1 MPDLDPPRADLE
13 PPAVPG
19 GDLATTPVAPVEPP
33 AAPPNPSAAPREP
46 PAAPGEPPAAPR
58 EPPAVGGERLNESA
72 YRAAVVGFVLAIVGG
87 LVAAWGYWTDRTE
100 HVLGLGLA
108 LSLGGIG
115 VGLVSWAKY
124 IDLPENIAQQRHRLR
139 TTEEE
144 RADFDDEM
152 RMTGETVGRRSLLVA
167 LFAGGFGSLVIGFVG
182 PIGSLGPKPD
192 GELRHTGWSAGKR
205 LVTSEG
211 IPVLAEADIEVFDQL
226 ATVFP
231 EGEIGRDDSQVVLL
245 RMRPDELT
253 ERTIEGGTVDGWVAY
268 SKICTH
274 AGCSVG
280 LFGIDDRPPD
290 VVRQLV
296 CPCHQSVFDPTD
308 GAKPIGGP
316 APRSLA
322 QLPLAV
328 DAEGFLVAQSDFDRP
343 VGPITWT
350 GA

>member
-1 MPDLDPPRADLE
+1 MADIEQLSNPP
-13 PPAVPG
+13 
-19 GDLATTPVAPVEPP
+19 GDASAPVTE
-33 AAPPNPSAAPREP
+33 R
-46 PAAPGEPPAAPR
+46 
-58 EPPAVGGERLNESA
+58 ERLNERA
-72 YRAAVVGFVLAIVGG
+72 YRTAVVGFIIAIIGG
-87 LVAAWGYWTDRTE
+87 LVAAWAYWTDRTT
-100 HVLGLGLA
+100 HGLGIGLA
-108 LSLGGIG
+108 LALGGIG

-124 IDLPENIAQQRHRLR
+124 LDLPENIAQQRHELR

-152 RMTGETVGRRSLLVA
+152 KMTGETVGRRTLLVA

-182 PIGSLGPKPD
+182 PIGSLGPKPS

-211 IPVLAEADIEVFDQL
+211 LPISADTEPAIFDQL
-226 ATVFP
+226 ATIFP

-245 RMRPDELT
+245 RMQPDALT
-253 ERTIEGGTVDGWVAY
+253 DRTLDGGSLDGWVAY

-328 DAEGFLVAQSDFDRP
+328 DDEGFLVAQSDFDRP